1 MDRTIVAEEWAE
13 LILTTRQLSIR
24 LHSWE
29 EDFFDV
35 AGKELPGGVSRS
47 SNLEN
52 KIDAVSDP
60 VSKSWVASAFQ
71 AINIGQYASPAALT
85 QHINVWCLMF

>member
-1 MDRTIVAEEWAE
+1 MDRTIVAEESAE

-29 EDFFDV
+29 DDFFDV

-52 KIDAVSDP
+52 KIDVVSCRRLENLHCFSTVISIMCTDDRR
-60 VSKSWVASAFQ
+60 SLS
-71 AINIGQYASPAALT
+71 
-85 QHINVWCLMF
+85 